1 MKAVISNRIYI
12 QTTNKD
18 YVERLASDLTY
29 RIPPRV
35 KGQFPTIIKNFNR
48 ISPVLVSIPGERHDL
63 IPEGYEIIDKRID
76 ERIDFPEFRFDL
88 RPSQREIYD
97 SVNSSCIINA
107 APSWGKTFCGIAI
120 AAKLSR
126 KTLVVTHTTMLR
138 DQWVE
143 EVKKTL
149 GITPGIIG
157 AGKIDTDSCIVIA
170 NIQTLCKRLDV
181 LDEFGTLIIDEC
193 HHTPATTFT
202 NVVDKSKAKYKIGL
216 SGTIERK
223 DGRHIVFQDYFGKVI
238 FKPEK
243 ENSMAPTILIVDSDI
258 VFPGGKFW
266 ANRITELEVYREDY
280 KELIIGL
287 ADAAANKGH
296 KVLVVASRT
305 EFLKTCAERTKNRS
319 VCITGEIRD
328 FTERNRLLE
337 SIGEDEADIVWGTI
351 SIFSEGISQSA
362 LSCLILATPVNN
374 EPLLTQLIGRVVRI
388 REGKN
393 NPLVIDI
400 GLRGSSSVRTQLSNR
415 KAHYIRNGYNIKNF
429 KK

>member
-35 KGQFPTIIKNFNR
+35 NGQFPTIIKNFNR

-76 ERIDFPEFRFDL
+76 ERVDFPEFRFDL

-223 DGRHIVFQDYFGKVI
+223 DGRHIVFQDYFGNVI

-415 KAHYIRNGYNIKNF
+415 KAHYIRNGYTIKNF

>member
-76 ERIDFPEFRFDL
+76 ERVDFPEFRFDL

-415 KAHYIRNGYNIKNF
+415 KAHYIRNGYTIKNF

>member
-1 MKAVISNRIYI
+1 
-12 QTTNKD
+12 
-18 YVERLASDLTY
+18 
-29 RIPPRV
+29 
-35 KGQFPTIIKNFNR
+35 
-48 ISPVLVSIPGERHDL
+48 
-63 IPEGYEIIDKRID
+63 
-76 ERIDFPEFRFDL
+76 
-88 RPSQREIYD
+88 
-97 SVNSSCIINA
+97 
-107 APSWGKTFCGIAI
+107 
-120 AAKLSR
+120 
-126 KTLVVTHTTMLR
+126 
-138 DQWVE
+138 
-143 EVKKTL
+143 
-149 GITPGIIG
+149 
-157 AGKIDTDSCIVIA
+157 
-170 NIQTLCKRLDV
+170 
-181 LDEFGTLIIDEC
+181 
-193 HHTPATTFT
+193 
-202 NVVDKSKAKYKIGL
+202 
-216 SGTIERK
+216 
-223 DGRHIVFQDYFGKVI
+223 
-238 FKPEK
+238 
-243 ENSMAPTILIVDSDI
+243 MAPTILIVDSDI